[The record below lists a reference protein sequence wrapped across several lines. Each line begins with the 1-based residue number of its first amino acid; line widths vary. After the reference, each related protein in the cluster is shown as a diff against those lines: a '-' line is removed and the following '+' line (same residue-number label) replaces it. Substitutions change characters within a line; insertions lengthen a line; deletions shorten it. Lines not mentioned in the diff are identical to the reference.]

1 MRNYLMEFIGTMFLV
16 LTIGLAGD
24 PIAIGVVLMVMVYM
38 GGHISGGHY
47 NPAVTLAVWMRGKLN
62 ASQVPGYMAAQ
73 ILGALVAALI
83 YYLINNTTMNP
94 PAPGAGVADW
104 KAILLELLFTFAL
117 CSVVLTVATTK
128 KLEGNYIYGLAIG
141 FTVLTSAMSI
151 GSISGGALNPA
162 VAIGPMIVDA
172 LIGGNA
178 FGPILIYLIGPLAG
192 GVLAAKIY
200 LYLNPGE

>member
-38 GGHISGGHY
+38 GGHISGAHY

-62 ASQVPGYMAAQ
+62 ASQVPGYVVAQ
-73 ILGALVAALI
+73 ILGAIAAALI
-83 YYLINNTTMNP
+83 YYLIKGSTFSP
-94 PAPGAGVADW
+94 SPGAGVLPW
-104 KAILLELLFTFAL
+104 KATLLELLFTFAL

-141 FTVLTSAMSI
+141 FTLLTSAMSI
-151 GSISGGALNPA
+151 GSISGGVLNPA
-162 VAIGPMIVDA
+162 VAIGPMIVKTLMD
-172 LIGGNA
+172 GNA
-178 FGPILIYLIGPLAG
+178 FGPILIYIIGPLLG
-192 GVLAAKIY
+192 GAFAARIY
-200 LYLNPGE
+200 LYLNPAE